1 MLPAIWLGSTPCCMR
16 QETHDTG
23 IGQERIEVRAGSDTV
38 REHLSRTSV
47 WVESDRHREPAAVV
61 LELDGFGWHG
71 DRAGVPGSSHAPLRL
86 DRPEQD
92 RDGVGLVVVGRAKP
106 RARTA
111 AMTAALSALPLP
123 VMKRLIVP
131 TGTPW

>member
-1 MLPAIWLGSTPCCMR
+1 MLKEAGDD
-16 QETHDTG
+16 DTG
-23 IGQERIEVRAGSDTV
+23 IGQECIKVRAGSDTV
-38 REHLSRTSV
+38 REHLSRTSIRIK
-47 WVESDRHREPAAVV
+47 SDCHREPAAVV
-61 LELDGFGWHG
+61 LELDGFGRTAMGKTLPGH
-71 DRAGVPGSSHAPLRL
+71 RTPPRVSIAQSRMAIASASLSSAG
-86 DRPEQD
+86 E
-92 RDGVGLVVVGRAKP
+92 KP